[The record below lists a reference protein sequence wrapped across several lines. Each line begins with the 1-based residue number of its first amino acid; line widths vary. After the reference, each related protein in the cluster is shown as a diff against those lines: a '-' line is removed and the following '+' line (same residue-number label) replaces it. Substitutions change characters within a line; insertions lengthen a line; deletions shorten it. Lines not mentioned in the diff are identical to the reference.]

1 MENHKSEIIV
11 ISIIGIVAIVGLV
24 MMKTHSIPSGVFQS
38 NVDSPKE
45 DLTGMAPR
53 LSDSIPVLACG
64 SSQTIP
70 AHTLNYGLVFYKG
83 NKRGNH
89 RTLGRTFEQE
99 CKLASPEIKTDPE
112 LKFFSCLK
120 CPDVKKVCQKHVD
133 ITSATEDPT
142 MTSSGTQG
150 DVSWVNCEQKSV
162 TTNRRCDCVESNSV
176 CAGGDDSGTCD
187 TSLTGIYTKSLDKPV
202 VS

>member
-1 MENHKSEIIV
+1 MENHKSEIII

-24 MMKTHSIPSGVFQS
+24 MMKTHLIPSGVFQS

-53 LSDSIPVLACG
+53 LSDDIPVLACG

-70 AHTLNYGLVFYKG
+70 EHTLNYELDLKTD
-83 NKRGNH
+83 RIPH
-89 RTLGRTFEQE
+89 RSLLEE
-99 CKLASPEIKTDPE
+99 CKLASPEIKTSGE
-112 LKFFSCLK
+112 LKLFSCLK
-120 CPDVKKVCQKHVD
+120 CPAVKKVCQKHVD
-133 ITSATEDPT
+133 ITLQTEDPT
-142 MTSSGTQG
+142 IYSSGTQG
-150 DVSWVNCEQKSV
+150 DLTWVNCEQKRV

-187 TSLTGIYTKSLDKPV
+187 TSLTGIYTKSFDKSV